1 MATRGG
7 DSGVVGALMRAGVA
21 TGLGSS
27 LGIRPIRESE
37 DARGKVRSARAGY
50 RSRISDPPAIEL
62 VRIHCILQYT
72 KFNSI
77 NTGRFWDLGRTNK
90 CDKQWGYFLAPSSG

>member
-1 MATRGG
+1 MAPKMYNSNVSLVMAATGSERGGWRLG

-50 RSRISDPPAIEL
+50 RSRIGSAGGI
-62 VRIHCILQYT
+62 RARTYT
-72 KFNSI
+72 LY
-77 NTGRFWDLGRTNK
+77 TAV
-90 CDKQWGYFLAPSSG
+90 Y